1 MAEKHKKTDKS
12 EIISEVV
19 ELARQGNNASQ
30 IGHQLGIHR
39 TTVKRYLEQGEKRLV
54 GSEARIRVIQEALS
68 KHFDD
73 LIQLCQRFQNW
84 RKADSP
90 DSLIFEDFNAPEI
103 TTVVFSGERGRE
115 GGMVL
120 KVGQGKVE
128 IDHLPVEREI
138 LFDYLK
144 QHTKKQKLWPL
155 FEEWKSYSGKY
166 MSSLSSF
173 YHRVKGQA
181 IKQTGMTISDSED
194 KIGLSSYFAYT
205 IYTDAC
211 DHAFFKYRGLEGVDY
226 SITSPR
232 DDWYQLRFGQFPL
245 ASADNKEQLE
255 WCQEI
260 HSRMIKDFCDA
271 RNQPQELTNSISV
284 WHRVTELE
292 SKISLELQKLILKR
306 RFHGW
311 CELCPD

>member
-1 MAEKHKKTDKS
+1 MVEKQKKNGKS

-19 ELARQGNNASQ
+19 ELARQGNNASK
-30 IGHQLGIHR
+30 IGKQLGIHR

-54 GSEARIRVIQEALS
+54 GREARIRVIQEALS

-73 LIQLCQRFQNW
+73 LIQVCQKFQNW

-90 DSLIFEDFNAPEI
+90 DKIIFENFNAPEM
-103 TTVVFSGERGRE
+103 TTVIFSGERGR
-115 GGMVL
+115 GGMIL

-128 IDHLPVEREI
+128 IDYLPVEREI
-138 LFDYLK
+138 LFAYLK
-144 QHTKKQKLWPL
+144 QHTKKQQLWPL

-173 YHRVKGQA
+173 YQNVKGQA
-181 IKQTGMTISDSED
+181 IKQTGMPISDSED
-194 KIGLSSYFAYT
+194 KIGVSSYFAYS

-232 DDWYQLRFGQFPL
+232 ADWYQLRFGQFSL
-245 ASADNKEQLE
+245 ASAENKEQLE
-255 WCQEI
+255 RCQEI
-260 HSRMIKDFCDA
+260 HSKMIKDFRDA
-271 RNQPQELTNSISV
+271 RNQPQELINGISM

-292 SKISLELQKLILKR
+292 SAISLELQKLMLKR
-306 RFHGW
+306 SFHGQ